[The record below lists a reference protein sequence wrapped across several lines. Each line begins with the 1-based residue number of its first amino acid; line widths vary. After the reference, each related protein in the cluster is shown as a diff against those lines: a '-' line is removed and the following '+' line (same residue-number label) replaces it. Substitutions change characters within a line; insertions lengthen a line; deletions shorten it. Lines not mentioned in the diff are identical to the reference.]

1 MIRTSK
7 TNKRYA
13 TRVDVS
19 ADLEKYVPN
28 IIKKLKADAIKSLK
42 VPKNT
47 LRIIFLKKQSGF
59 DGDGF
64 VRNVKTHIFTYNV
77 ITFKR

>member
-1 MIRTSK
+1 MIRLKKSNLK
-7 TNKRYA
+7 YA
-13 TRVDVS
+13 SRIDFLAEMEFNTPG
-19 ADLEKYVPN
+19 LQKYLN
-28 IIKKLKADAIKSLK
+28 RDAIKSLK

-47 LRIIFLKKQSGF
+47 FKIIFKNKDVGF

-64 VRNVKTHIFTYNV
+64 VRNVKTAIFYYNI

>member
-1 MIRTSK
+1 MIRLQR

-13 TRVDVS
+13 NRVDVS
-19 ADLEKYVPN
+19 AELEYTIPDIEKQ
-28 IIKKLKADAIKSLK
+28 LKADAIKSVK

-64 VRNVKTHIFTYNV
+64 VRNVKTYIFTYNI

>member
-1 MIRTSK
+1 MIKIYKPITK
-7 TNKRYA
+7 YA
-13 TRVDVS
+13 VRVDFS
-19 ADLEKYVPN
+19 AEMEFVIPGLQKDLN
-28 IIKKLKADAIKSLK
+28 RDAIKSLK

-47 LRIIFLKKQSGF
+47 LRIIFKNKDVGF

-64 VRNVKTHIFTYNV
+64 VRNFKTAIFYYNI